1 MSVWVGEALADGKEA
16 YCSRI
21 CKARSLQW
29 ESAPLSYII
38 CDPVFP
44 GFSALRNDGVTG
56 AEIAHISWLLSSFTH
71 TDFCPCKH
79 SVEISHSGFTVYLH
93 LSSCVPFIVSTMV
106 FSFCFGLIVIT
117 CDLRSSWG
125 CFMALVP
132 LNHHPLTLCPD
143 VHKVSNSEVSR
154 ILRSS
159 PPQFWDGIYYL
170 SSKAILL
177 GFTLKH
183 LMKPEPSVSPFIPSL
198 ECSKGHTPG
207 SCTIPTSLSLS
218 LSGHPSLLVSSLSPS
233 SALLQGTH
241 VKALSH
247 CLKGLSPP
255 VLHTLRHIWSSVKV
269 GHVNSE
275 QYAYGWGC
283 NMVQWLWKMLD
294 SYLKYKLP
302 IQPSNFFIA
311 RNLPKR
317 NESICLHKDK
327 SMNIY
332 ASIIHNSFKVE
343 SIQMSF
349 NQWMDI

>member
-1 MSVWVGEALADGKEA
+1 MLHGAGALESPPIDSVSW
-16 YCSRI
+16 CS
-21 CKARSLQW
+21 Q
-29 ESAPLSYII
+29 
-38 CDPVFP
+38 
-44 GFSALRNDGVTG
+44 
-56 AEIAHISWLLSSFTH
+56 
-71 TDFCPCKH
+71 
-79 SVEISHSGFTVYLH
+79 
-93 LSSCVPFIVSTMV
+93 
-106 FSFCFGLIVIT
+106 
-117 CDLRSSWG
+117 
-125 CFMALVP
+125 
-132 LNHHPLTLCPD
+132 
-143 VHKVSNSEVSR
+143 VSNSEVSR

-159 PPQFWDGIYYL
+159 L
-170 SSKAILL
+170 SPILRWNL
-177 GFTLKH
+177 L
-183 LMKPEPSVSPFIPSL
+183 PEFQSHPAWLYTKTSHETRAFSFSVHSL
-198 ECSKGHTPG
+198 SRMLQGSHTWFLHHPY
-207 SCTIPTSLSLS
+207 ISLSLS

-247 CLKGLSPP
+247 CLKGLSSP

-283 NMVQWLWKMLD
+283 NMVQWLWKMFD

-311 RNLPKR
+311 RNLPKG